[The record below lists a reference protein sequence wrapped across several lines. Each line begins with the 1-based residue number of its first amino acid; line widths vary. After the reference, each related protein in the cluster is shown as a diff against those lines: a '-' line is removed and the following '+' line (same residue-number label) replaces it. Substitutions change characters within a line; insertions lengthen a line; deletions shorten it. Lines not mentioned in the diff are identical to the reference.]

1 MAHAESPTLAGSQV
15 HGLNPQRTPQASA
28 LEMPAWAIA
37 APPDLAVEDGEARK
51 KRKGREQQA
60 PPSAASGSGS
70 GQLALPAPGTHEVKV
85 RDRGLKD
92 MMKVMSKLVLSNSQR
107 VKDFEGILFDVIFM
121 KADSKVVMA
130 MKRAGQSYAAKCK
143 ADGKKHANGPP
154 HPHLWI
160 AMLHALV
167 EEDVGQLN
175 KTKLQGYIQE
185 TETSTIEAICEQVR
199 LVRVE
204 KPYRADLSRV
214 VLHIVNQESRS
225 LILGCFRQL
234 GGDIKMGRPPRG
246 ALETELS
253 KYLDSISDA

>member
-1 MAHAESPTLAGSQV
+1 
-15 HGLNPQRTPQASA
+15 
-28 LEMPAWAIA
+28 MPAWAIA
-37 APPDLAVEDGEARK
+37 APPDLALEDGEARK
-51 KRKGREQQA
+51 KRKGQGRDREQQA
-60 PPSAASGSGS
+60 GTASGSAAP
-70 GQLALPAPGTHEVKV
+70 LALPAPGTHEVKV
-85 RDRGLKD
+85 RDKGLKD

-204 KPYRADLSRV
+204 KPYRADLSRIL
-214 VLHIVNQESRS
+214 LHIVNQESRS

-234 GGDIKMGRPPRG
+234 GGEIKMGRPPRG